1 MAIGEGGICGDNNS
15 SEVRCEEVTYTATG
29 AGTYTGSV
37 SVPAG
42 STLLDIQV
50 QSPALWDSGTSALM
64 DVGDAADANGFY
76 TAIDLK
82 ATDLLVDEVI
92 RFGST
97 GGKEG
102 VYIVTLT
109 GELNSYSANAR
120 TITGV
125 IVATG
130 TGSAGRTRMLV
141 LYVTPTAT
149 TATKA

>member
-1 MAIGEGGICGDNNS
+1 MFDGGICGDNNS
-15 SEVRCEEVTYTATG
+15 SVVRCAEVTFTATG

-50 QSPALWDSGTSALM
+50 QSPALWDSAVSALM
-64 DVGDAADANGFY
+64 NVGDTGDADGFY
-76 TAIDLK
+76 AAIDLK

-102 VYIVTLT
+102 AYIVTAT
-109 GELNSYSANAR
+109 GELNSYSATAR

-130 TGSAGRTRMLV
+130 AGSAGRTRMLV
-141 LYVTPTAT
+141 LYVTPTSNA
-149 TATKA
+149 ATKA